1 MDIWTAID
9 LDAGPRQSH
18 VLAMARRA
26 TAPDERSGDGLA
38 QLRTKI
44 GAV

>member
-9 LDAGPRQSH
+9 LDAGPLQAL
-18 VLAMARRA
+18 VLAMAGRA
-26 TAPDERSGDGLA
+26 NVSDELSGDGLA